1 VPTATVCST
10 EFAALGHT
18 EAAALGLAALPL
30 AIIQHPLGG
39 LRAEAVYGRAQSVI
53 DTVQKLLTT
62 DRAQL
67 AAAVQP
73 QASHTVF

>member
-1 VPTATVCST
+1 VCST
-10 EFAALGHT
+10 EFAVLGHT

-39 LRAEAVYGRAQSVI
+39 LSTEAVHGRARSVI

-62 DRAQL
+62 SRAQL
-67 AAAVQP
+67 ATAAP
-73 QASHTVF
+73 PAADNTVF